1 MQTRFFAE
9 TFFSRSAQITPRD
22 LHGFF
27 HRVVEAFSFCHILH
41 FNQSPQYAPYFLHN
55 CLTYQTSNGVFLF
68 ENTQTIV
75 MAYAPVTTEELDALI
90 AASTDAL

>member
-1 MQTRFFAE
+1 M
-9 TFFSRSAQITPRD
+9 
-22 LHGFF
+22 
-27 HRVVEAFSFCHILH
+27 
-41 FNQSPQYAPYFLHN
+41 
-55 CLTYQTSNGVFLF
+55 TYQTSNGVFLF